1 MSSGLDVPHG
11 VALSRGQVQCEWVG
25 CVYELQRGS
34 VWGDNS
40 AGIGSLY
47 GTVSWRDVRSCER
60 TVKREL

>member
-34 VWGDNS
+34 VWGQNS

-47 GTVSWRDVRSCER
+47 GTVSSGDVWCDSG
-60 TVKREL
+60 TVEREL